1 MAYEVIFK
9 YYEKLGICE
18 YDKTKE
24 LEFKKTLGSLQEEYP
39 LEKLAS
45 AILGQ
50 MARRDILVYDVEIF
64 EFTKKKISFKE
75 NKNSISIKNKKFNL
89 GTDNIV
95 VSEETESANLLSNN
109 NHSSVECNKT
119 EKPQIV
125 ETKVVVQKPQN
136 NPVQASPPQPK
147 SMIGDR
153 KPIKRVIFSPGDLK
167 YLNGKPWRFS
177 LNKEYYVYRERFA
190 ENGIGMLYLMLD
202 DRNREFEVQDEFFVP
217 SQANLIGEDDN
228 NSFNVNNDRLNWQGS
243 MGSNDMPKLR

>member
-95 VSEETESANLLSNN
+95 VSEDVESVSLLSCDNN
-109 NHSSVECNKT
+109 SSVACVT
-119 EKPQIV
+119 QEKKQAV
-125 ETKVVVQKPQN
+125 DTKVIVQKTN
-136 NPVQASPPQPK
+136 NDPPSPPK
-147 SMIGDR
+147 SLIGDR

-167 YLNGKPWRFS
+167 YLSGKPWRFS

-190 ENGIGMLYLMLD
+190 ENGIGMLYLMID

-217 SQANLIGEDDN
+217 SQANLIGEDDG
-228 NSFNVNNDRLNWQGS
+228 NSFNVNNNRLNWQGS
-243 MGSNDMPKLR
+243 STSNNDMPKLR

>member
-9 YYEKLGICE
+9 YYEKLGVCE

-95 VSEETESANLLSNN
+95 VSEETESINLLSCNSSN
-109 NHSSVECNKT
+109 SVECNKQ
-119 EKPQIV
+119 EKPQV
-125 ETKVVVQKPQN
+125 VDTKVIVQKPLN
-136 NPVQASPPQPK
+136 NSAISPPQPK
-147 SMIGDR
+147 SLIGDR

-228 NSFNVNNDRLNWQGS
+228 NSFNMNNDRLNWQGS
-243 MGSNDMPKLR
+243 MGNNDMPKLR

>member
-9 YYEKLGICE
+9 YYEKLGVCE

-95 VSEETESANLLSNN
+95 VSEEVENVNLLSCN
-109 NHSSVECNKT
+109 NHSSVNCTKQEIPQVTENKA
-119 EKPQIV
+119 
-125 ETKVVVQKPQN
+125 VVQKPQS
-136 NPVQASPPQPK
+136 VSPPQPK
-147 SMIGDR
+147 SLIGDR

-167 YLNGKPWRFS
+167 YLSGKPWRFS

-190 ENGIGMLYLMLD
+190 ENGIGMLYLMID

-217 SQANLIGEDDN
+217 SHANLIGEDDS

-243 MGSNDMPKLR
+243 TANNDMPKLR

>member
-9 YYEKLGICE
+9 YYEKLGVCE

-24 LEFKKTLGSLQEEYP
+24 LDFKKTLGNLQEEYP

-95 VSEETESANLLSNN
+95 VSEETESANLLSSN

-119 EKPQIV
+119 EKPQMV
-125 ETKVVVQKPQN
+125 ETKVVVQKPHN
-136 NPVQASPPQPK
+136 NSVPSSPLK

-228 NSFNVNNDRLNWQGS
+228 NSFNVNNDRLNWQGNV
-243 MGSNDMPKLR
+243 GSNDMPKLR